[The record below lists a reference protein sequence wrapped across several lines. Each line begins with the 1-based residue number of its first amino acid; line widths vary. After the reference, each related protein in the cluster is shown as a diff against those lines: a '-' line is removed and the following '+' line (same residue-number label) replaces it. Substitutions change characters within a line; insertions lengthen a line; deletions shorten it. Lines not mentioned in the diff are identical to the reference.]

1 MANTQNTFKISQLKD
16 IENLDGSDLFL
27 VSDHTGNNFYTRK
40 LSASVLFN
48 KIQNNVINHITTNK
62 TFLNQLAQEIVK
74 ISGNEISSAITPN
87 IQNTV
92 IKQATPIVS
101 AQTIPLV
108 SSETIPLVSSEAIPL
123 ISSDLLEL
131 TIQDIISSD
140 VISSAIICVDTAIGY
155 GVHSAISNQIDNAIT
170 EDIVSD
176 VVNEISVNNYLS
188 TCVVTTITDNREHIW
203 DVLTDGEPDNESE
216 INAGGATD

>member
-1 MANTQNTFKISQLKD
+1 MANTQNTFKISQLRD

-27 VSDHTGNNFYTRK
+27 VSDHTKGTFYTRK

-48 KIQNNVINHITTNK
+48 KIQDIVVNHITTNE
-62 TFLNQLAQEIVK
+62 TFLNNLAHAIVK
-74 ISGNEISSAITPN
+74 ISGNEISSSITPN

-92 IKQATPIVS
+92 IEQATPIVS
-101 AQTIPLV
+101 AQ
-108 SSETIPLVSSEAIPL
+108 AIPL

-155 GVHSAISNQIDNAIT
+155 GVHSAIADQVDDAIT
-170 EDIVSD
+170 DDIVSN

-188 TCVVTTITDNREHIW
+188 TCVVTTITDNRKDIW
-203 DVLTDGEPDNESE
+203 DVLTDGEHDNESE
-216 INAGGATD
+216 INAGGANG